1 MNQERKIREAG
12 KAANRLV
19 FSRTVKLM
27 IVFGLLIFL
36 PLIWQLYQIQIVR
49 HDELEEKAVK
59 QQTSELS
66 ISASRGTIYD
76 ANGNVL
82 AISSTAYDVIISPKA
97 IVDKQKELDEAKE
110 SAKEKA
116 EKKYE
121 DDAENRS
128 KAVAEAIAPYDWNV
142 EDVVC
147 TELAEILDLEES
159 NLRERCQKTNSQY
172 QRLAIKVDQDTEDEI
187 RALLE
192 EYDLAGCIYLQP
204 NTKRY
209 YPYSDLAA
217 QIIGFTNDNGGAY
230 GLESGYESQLAGEA
244 GLVVTAKNAAGTDL
258 MNFFQDYYD
267 ATDGS
272 SLHLTLDATIQ
283 SYCENYLEEYCEKYE
298 TQNGGVIIAMECDTG
313 AILGMAMSPTFDLN
327 SYSEIT
333 DETLLEKVEENAK
346 EKVEASE
353 EAVKEAIAQAEEEGT
368 ELTPE
373 EKTPLTYEEAY
384 KAAYADALSSQW
396 TNKAITDNYEPGST
410 FKALVLAAG
419 LEEGVID
426 ENSTF
431 ECGGSVMVADWP
443 KPIYCSNKNGHGHQ
457 TLAEAIGHS
466 CNPALISIGQKLGKE
481 TFYEYFYN
489 FGIMEPTGVDLPYES
504 GSNVWPEE
512 EFGIVELATASFG
525 QRFTVT
531 PIQMITAFN
540 AVINGGYLYTPYVV
554 DSITDQ
560 NGSVTYEADTTPVRQ
575 VISESTS
582 EKCAEILEGVVTKY
596 TGKNAYRS
604 GYRIGGKTG
613 TSQTK
618 NSDGSDGLNIASFMG
633 FAPADDPDVI
643 VLVIFDRPYDAGGGY
658 TSSDIYISGGNMAA
672 PVAGDLLVD
681 ILDYRGYAQTYTADD
696 LTGAP
701 VSVPDL
707 TGMTEIQVEEALKGK
722 KLDYRTVGDGET
734 VTGQIPA
741 AGNSIPQN
749 STVILY
755 MGEEAPTD
763 AVEMPNLKGLTAK
776 EAMSALNARGL
787 FMKAS
792 GVSSYSGSATCVSQ
806 SVEPGTMTSRGYVVT
821 LQFSDGSNDDADTAA
836 IRD

>member
-1 MNQERKIREAG
+1 MNKERKIREAG

-27 IVFGLLIFL
+27 VVFGLAIFL
-36 PLIWQLYQIQIVR
+36 PLIWQLYQIQIVQ
-49 HDELEEKAVK
+49 HDELEEKAIN

-66 ISASRGTIYD
+66 VSASRGTIYD

-97 IVDKQKELDEAKE
+97 IVDKQADLDKKKEA
-110 SAKEKA
+110 AREKA
-116 EKKYE
+116 EKEHK
-121 DDAENRS
+121 DDAENLK
-128 KAVAEAIAPYDWNV
+128 KAVEEAVAPYDWNV

-147 TELAEILDLEES
+147 TNLAQILGLNESDL
-159 NLRERCQKTNSQY
+159 RVKCQKTTSQY
-172 QRLAIKVDQDTEDEI
+172 QRLAIKVDRDTEDQVRE
-187 RALLE
+187 LMESYGLS
-192 EYDLAGCIYLQP
+192 GCIYLQP

-209 YPYSDLAA
+209 YPYANLAA

-230 GLESGYESQLAGEA
+230 GLEAGYETQLAGEA

-267 ATDGS
+267 AKDGS

-283 SYCENYLEEYCEKYE
+283 SYCENYLEKYCKQYD
-298 TQNGGVIIAMECDTG
+298 TQNGGLMIVMECDTG

-327 SYSEIT
+327 SYSQVT
-333 DETLLEKVEENAK
+333 DETLLAQVEEDAQDKVK
-346 EKVEASE
+346 ESE
-353 EAVKEAIAQAEEEGT
+353 EQVQEAIAKAEEEGT
-368 ELTPE
+368 ELTEE

-384 KAAYADALSSQW
+384 QLAYSEALSSQW

-426 ENSTF
+426 ESSTF
-431 ECGGSVMVADWP
+431 ECGGSVQVDTWT
-443 KPIYCSNKNGHGHQ
+443 IRCSNRNGHGHQ

-489 FGIMEPTGVDLPYES
+489 FGLMEPTGIDLPYENS
-504 GSNVWPEE
+504 SNIWPEE
-512 EFGIVELATASFG
+512 EFGITQLATASFG

-582 EKCAEILEGVVTKY
+582 QRCAEILEGVVSKY
-596 TGKNAYRS
+596 TGKKAYQA

-613 TSQTK
+613 TSETLDKTEEGKK
-618 NSDGSDGLNIASFMG
+618 NYIVSFMG

-643 VLVIFDRPYDAGGGY
+643 ALVIFDRPKNVGGGY
-658 TSSDIYISGGNMAA
+658 TANGEYISGGNMAA
-672 PVAGDLLVD
+672 PVAGKLLAD
-681 ILDYRGYAQTYTADD
+681 ILDYRGYEQSYSSDD

-701 VSVPDL
+701 TSVPDL
-707 TGMTEIQVEEALKGK
+707 SGMTENQAEQALKDK
-722 KLDYRTVGDGET
+722 QLDYRTVGSGDT
-734 VTGQIPA
+734 VTGQIPS
-741 AGNSIPQN
+741 AGNYIPQN

-763 AVEMPNLKGLTAK
+763 AVEMPNLKGMTPK
-776 EAMSALNARGL
+776 EAMETLNSRGL

-792 GVSSYSGSATCVSQ
+792 GASGYYSGNTVCVDQ
-806 SVEPGTMTSRGYVVT
+806 SVSPGTMTSRGYVVT
-821 LQFSDGSNDDADTAA
+821 VEFGETGSGSDADIAA
-836 IRD
+836 RD